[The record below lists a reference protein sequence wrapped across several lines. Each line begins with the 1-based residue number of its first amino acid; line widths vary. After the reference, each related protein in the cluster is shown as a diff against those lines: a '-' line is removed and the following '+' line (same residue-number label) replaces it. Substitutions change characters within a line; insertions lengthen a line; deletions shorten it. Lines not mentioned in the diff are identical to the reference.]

1 MSKLIYWLRGMA
13 SASQAV
19 GKSGGLAAECADHLD
34 ALTAMVKRLTASGED
49 LRAHLNVAA
58 WPASAQVQVV
68 LDEAAAAQ
76 SEARALIGEDG
87 K

>member
-1 MSKLIYWLRGMA
+1 MSDNTVQVH
-13 SASQAV
+13 S
-19 GKSGGLAAECADHLD
+19 AAELRHEMREELRRLKAEKD
-34 ALTAMVKRLTASGED
+34 ALTAMVERLVASGED

-76 SEARALIGEDG
+76 SEARALIGEPSP
-87 K
+87 